1 MKNNQIGPKGS
12 RGDPPIASG
21 SRGQPPWIFNDPW
34 GGPYLVSKWQIE
46 PLPGFPTT
54 ERVKGD
60 ATPSGS
66 ITADGGLKND
76 KNIQL

>member
-34 GGPYLVSKWQIE
+34 GDPLVRVIANAVKQSQILTDCFVPRNDE
-46 PLPGFPTT
+46 DS
-54 ERVKGD
+54 ERHCERSE
-60 ATPSGS
+60 A
-66 ITADGGLKND
+66 I
-76 KNIQL
+76 

>member
-34 GGPYLVSKWQIE
+34 GELLGASLRTDCFVI
-46 PLPGFPTT
+46 LP
-54 ERVKGD
+54 R
-60 ATPSGS
+60 
-66 ITADGGLKND
+66 ND
-76 KNIQL
+76 DK